1 MVNDSF
7 QLQWG
12 RLSASEFT
20 IGPDKQTAPH
30 QYNSVPRT
38 SILPLATTIDYDYS
52 AKMYSTVSNYYSS
65 AASNESTSSTSSSHA
80 TPNFTSSLVDV
91 VTEDDVAP
99 YHSHVEVKQERAA
112 ARAWSPELEQLVDER
127 MGSSRVWS
135 GNMSVQPAQCS
146 PTSWIAP
153 RVKLEANSRSNS
165 TASTASATT
174 SASSISSEQTK
185 ALTATEYFANYY
197 HNSYYTGFGT
207 DTKIVPSFQAMPE
220 KNYTTINTSTELPT
234 GFGLDFDV
242 GLNLAVPV
250 APSPLSGKTSTD
262 SSSASPLAAIST
274 IPELATTMSATVT
287 VPSSTATLTAFPATS
302 TTSTTPTTTITTT
315 TVTTVTAAQAQA
327 QARADRRQGHNRNY
341 RCRHCALVFSDAA
354 SLKQH
359 IALLPD
365 ATVSQ
370 RPYKCPEPSCD
381 WHVIGFHR
389 NNDCSRHYRQVH
401 GVREFVCRWQGARE
415 CRTHRFVTAWLRNRH
430 ERTVHACEM
439 QSLGLDPDS
448 GKDRTGARK
457 KRKIQGS

>member
-1 MVNDSF
+1 MVDDSF

-20 IGPDKQTAPH
+20 IAPNKQTAPH

-38 SILPLATTIDYDYS
+38 STLPLATTIDYDYS
-52 AKMYSTVSNYYSS
+52 TKMYSTVSNYYSS
-65 AASNESTSSTSSSHA
+65 AASNESTSSASSADA
-80 TPNFTSSLVDV
+80 TPNFTSALVDA
-91 VTEDDVAP
+91 VTEEDVSP
-99 YHSHVEVKQERAA
+99 YQSHMEVKQEPAV

-135 GNMSVQPAQCS
+135 GNMSAQPAQSS
-146 PTSWIAP
+146 PTSWIVP

-165 TASTASATT
+165 TASTASVATR
-174 SASSISSEQTK
+174 ASSISSEQTK
-185 ALTATEYFANYY
+185 AVTAAEYFANYY
-197 HNSYYTGFGT
+197 HNSYYTAFGT
-207 DTKIVPSFQAMPE
+207 DTKIASSFHTMPE
-220 KNYTTINTSTELPT
+220 KNYTTITTSTELPT

-242 GLNLAVPV
+242 GLNLAVSGGH
-250 APSPLSGKTSTD
+250 SPLPDKTSTD
-262 SSSASPLAAIST
+262 SASASPLSAIST
-274 IPELATTMSATVT
+274 VRELATTMSPTVT
-287 VPSSTATLTAFPATS
+287 VPSSTATLTTFPTAS
-302 TTSTTPTTTITTT
+302 TTATAPTTTTTT
-315 TVTTVTAAQAQA
+315 TLPTVTQAQTLA
-327 QARADRRQGHNRNY
+327 QARTNRRQGHNRNY

-359 IALLPD
+359 IAVLPD

-430 ERTVHACEM
+430 ERTVHAGEM
-439 QSLGLDPDS
+439 ESLGLDPDN
-448 GKDRTGARK
+448 GKDRSGVRK
-457 KRKIQGS
+457 RRKFQDP

>member
-1 MVNDSF
+1 MVDDSF

-20 IGPDKQTAPH
+20 IAPDKQTEPH

-52 AKMYSTVSNYYSS
+52 TKMYSTVSNYYSS
-65 AASNESTSSTSSSHA
+65 AASNESTSSTSSADA
-80 TPNFTSSLVDV
+80 TPNFTSALVDA
-91 VTEDDVAP
+91 VTEDDVSP
-99 YHSHVEVKQERAA
+99 YQSHVEVKQELAG

-135 GNMSVQPAQCS
+135 GNVSVQPAQSS
-146 PTSWIAP
+146 PTSWIVP
-153 RVKLEANSRSNS
+153 RVKLDANSRSNS
-165 TASTASATT
+165 TASTASAAT

-185 ALTATEYFANYY
+185 VVTAAEYFANYY
-197 HNSYYTGFGT
+197 QNSYYSGFGT
-207 DTKIVPSFQAMPE
+207 DTKIASSFQTMPE
-220 KNYTTINTSTELPT
+220 KNYTTITTSTELPP

-242 GLNLAVPV
+242 GLNLAVPGG
-250 APSPLSGKTSTD
+250 PSPLPDKTSTD
-262 SSSASPLAAIST
+262 SSSASALSAIST
-274 IPELATTMSATVT
+274 IPELATTMSAAAT
-287 VPSSTATLTAFPATS
+287 VPSSTAILTTF
-302 TTSTTPTTTITTT
+302 PTTTTTT
-315 TVTTVTAAQAQA
+315 TVTQAQA
-327 QARADRRQGHNRNY
+327 QTRTNRRQGHNRNY

-430 ERTVHACEM
+430 ERTVHAGEVE
-439 QSLGLDPDS
+439 SLGLDPDS
-448 GKDRTGARK
+448 GKDRNGARK
-457 KRKIQGS
+457 RRKFQDL

>member
-1 MVNDSF
+1 MVDDSF

-20 IGPDKQTAPH
+20 IAPDKQTEPH

-52 AKMYSTVSNYYSS
+52 TKMYGNVSNYYSS
-65 AASNESTSSTSSSHA
+65 AASNESASSTSSADA
-80 TPNFTSSLVDV
+80 TPNFTSALVDA
-91 VTEDDVAP
+91 VTEDDVSQ
-99 YHSHVEVKQERAA
+99 YQSHVEGKQGPAA

-127 MGSSRVWS
+127 MGTSRVWS
-135 GNMSVQPAQCS
+135 GNVSVRAAQSS
-146 PTSWIAP
+146 PTSWIVP

-165 TASTASATT
+165 TASTASAAT
-174 SASSISSEQTK
+174 SASSISNEQTK
-185 ALTATEYFANYY
+185 AVTAAQYFANYY
-197 HNSYYTGFGT
+197 QNSYYPGFGT
-207 DTKIVPSFQAMPE
+207 DTKIASSFQTMPE
-220 KNYTTINTSTELPT
+220 KNYTTITTSTELPP

-242 GLNLAVPV
+242 GLNLAVPG
-250 APSPLSGKTSTD
+250 AQSPLPDKTSTD
-262 SSSASPLAAIST
+262 SSSASPLSAIST
-274 IPELATTMSATVT
+274 IPELATSMSATVT
-287 VPSSTATLTAFPATS
+287 VPSSTATLTAFP
-302 TTSTTPTTTITTT
+302 TTTATA
-315 TVTTVTAAQAQA
+315 TVIPA
-327 QARADRRQGHNRNY
+327 QARTNRRQGHNRNY

-430 ERTVHACEM
+430 ERTVHAGEVE
-439 QSLGLDPDS
+439 SLGLDPDS
-448 GKDRTGARK
+448 GNDHSGARK
-457 KRKIQGS
+457 RRKFQEP

>member
-1 MVNDSF
+1 MVDDSF

-20 IGPDKQTAPH
+20 IAPDKQTAPLL
-30 QYNSVPRT
+30 YNSVPRT
-38 SILPLATTIDYDYS
+38 STLPLATTIDYDYS
-52 AKMYSTVSNYYSS
+52 TKMYSTVSNYYSS
-65 AASNESTSSTSSSHA
+65 AASNESTSSASSADA
-80 TPNFTSSLVDV
+80 TPNFTSALVDA
-91 VTEDDVAP
+91 VTEEDVSP
-99 YHSHVEVKQERAA
+99 YQSHMEVKQEPAV

-135 GNMSVQPAQCS
+135 GNMSAQPAQSS
-146 PTSWIAP
+146 PTSWIVP

-165 TASTASATT
+165 TASTASAAT

-185 ALTATEYFANYY
+185 AVTTAEYFANYY
-197 HNSYYTGFGT
+197 HNSYYTAFGT
-207 DTKIVPSFQAMPE
+207 DTKIASSFQTMPE
-220 KNYTTINTSTELPT
+220 KNYTTITTSTELPT

-242 GLNLAVPV
+242 GLNLAVSGG
-250 APSPLSGKTSTD
+250 PSPLPDKTSTD
-262 SSSASPLAAIST
+262 SASASPLSAIST
-274 IPELATTMSATVT
+274 VRELATTMSATVT
-287 VPSSTATLTAFPATS
+287 VPSSTATLTTFPTAS
-302 TTSTTPTTTITTT
+302 TTATAPTTTTTT
-315 TVTTVTAAQAQA
+315 TVPTVTPVQTQA
-327 QARADRRQGHNRNY
+327 QARTNRRQGHNRNY

-430 ERTVHACEM
+430 ERTVHAGEM
-439 QSLGLDPDS
+439 ESLGLDPDN
-448 GKDRTGARK
+448 GKDRSGARK
-457 KRKIQGS
+457 RRKFQDP